1 MSTQRN
7 QELSGYVFLKV
18 IECLEQNIRRQ
29 IDCKRPSTTKQMNRV
44 QNIRT
49 EICKSKYKQVRLV
62 LAVFN
67 SESPAP
73 TTQIL
78 QKLPGET

>member
-1 MSTQRN
+1 MSTQGN

-44 QNIRT
+44 
-49 EICKSKYKQVRLV
+49 
-62 LAVFN
+62 
-67 SESPAP
+67 
-73 TTQIL
+73 
-78 QKLPGET
+78 